1 MKPSIE
7 ATLAVARLRLRPIL
21 MTAFAFI
28 FGVIPLVAVI
38 GSGAVARLILGTVV
52 TGGMTAVTLIA
63 VFLSPFRSMLPRD

>member
-1 MKPSIE
+1 
-7 ATLAVARLRLRPIL
+7 